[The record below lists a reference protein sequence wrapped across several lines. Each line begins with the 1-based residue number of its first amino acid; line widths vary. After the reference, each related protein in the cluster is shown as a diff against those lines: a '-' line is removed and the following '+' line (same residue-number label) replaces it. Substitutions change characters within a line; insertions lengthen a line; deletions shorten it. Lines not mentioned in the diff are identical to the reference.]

1 MANNKTLELSIK
13 IAGKMDKSLM
23 AALNGSQSQIS
34 SFARSIS
41 SIGTAGLAAMGTLA
55 TATVATIASCTKEA
69 AKFENYMADVVK
81 YVDGLAD
88 ATGKISDKV
97 ADNGKTYA
105 QNYEAMKD
113 AIKDLSTQIP
123 YTQEDL
129 TRLAAAAGQS
139 GKSMEDLIKI
149 DSSGNVTGF
158 LRDIAMTGAAMDI
171 SADQAGNWAA
181 KWEQSL
187 KMTHEEV
194 MVLFDQINYL
204 GANSATTAAEIAEA
218 VNSAASLGQVG
229 GVSAATTAALADAML
244 ATGVSTDRVGTSIKR
259 MIVNLSKGASATKA
273 QKEQFEEMGMS
284 AEWVAKAMQEDS
296 VGTLD
301 TIFKAINDLP
311 QERQVAALSTLFGQW
326 AIEGGAKIVNNLDVY
341 RKALEMVSDPSLY
354 TGSMERE
361 FNIKSQTP
369 EAIETMLKSTKT
381 ALKIEIGDAF
391 LPAKKQFNLSMIDFL
406 NSIRKNMPELTQ
418 LAESL
423 GTLASRGVEKLG
435 SAMDTAL
442 PYIQKGLDYLINNG
456 EQVVRVL
463 GGMAAAFVG
472 MKFAPAAEAI
482 FSGGKGGLAGL
493 FKSGQSAGAAGAG
506 LFSAFRG
513 ASGSNGFRTTLG
525 AAISSLIGGNGIKGT
540 TGLLSAAA
548 GTPGLLSGY
557 QSAGSVLRGAIGNS
571 KTAQW
576 LGGIGSSLGNLG
588 GMFANSRAGQ
598 FAGGLMGKAGGAL
611 GKLTM
616 PLRQGIAGIGA
627 AATIQGSIFQ
637 QGLSGLLG
645 KAGGVVSGIANSGA
659 GKAVGSIFSG
669 GAGLLGSIYGP
680 IAGGLGS
687 LLSGALP
694 IVGVIS
700 GIIAVVSILTD
711 KFGGLDKIIQR
722 VFGDTG
728 LEKFTVFKDALL
740 GLFEDG
746 GVAKALQPLQ
756 ESITNLF
763 GEDAGAAFGGITT
776 ILQSVMGV
784 IGQLVTFS
792 QTTVRPIIESIF
804 GFITQTVVPV
814 ILQTITAAAPS
825 IASIISGVGSVVMT
839 VAQIIGEAIQFLM
852 PIIQTVITVLLHIG
866 QVVVPAV
873 LAAIGVFAEGISSA
887 INGVKTIFEGVINFI
902 TGVFSGNWR
911 MAWEGVKS
919 IFVGIFNT
927 LGALLKTPIN
937 AVIALINKAI
947 AGINSLGITIPD
959 WVPLLGGKS
968 FSINIPEIPML
979 ARGGFTNGAS
989 IAGEAGTEAV
999 ISFQRAARRDNLDI
1013 WAKAG
1018 QMLGVKPVE
1027 LAEIDGGGS
1036 GGGGGMTLA
1045 PTGAWWR
1052 KLWPRRRHGL
1062 KRGISRC
1069 SADRPARHTDGRKRD
1084 VHDQERRHMGCDR
1097 QGGIR
1102 QRVPRR
1108 RADGGQSAGDRHVYL
1123 QRRGGA
1129 EHPGAGGGAG
1139 RTAAAVEIRGEL

>member
-139 GKSMEDLIKI
+139 GKAMEDLIKI
-149 DSSGNVTGF
+149 DGSGNVTGF
-158 LRDIAMTGAAMDI
+158 LRDIAMTGTAMDI

-273 QKEQFEEMGMS
+273 QKEQFEELGMS

-369 EAIETMLKSTKT
+369 EAIETMLKNTKT

-482 FSGGKGGLAGL
+482 FSGGGKALFGSGGKGGLWGGLKSLYGAGTSL
-493 FKSGQSAGAAGAG
+493 PGKVMNGRSALQNGALLGQQLAGNKGVGILAVLQNWGG
-506 LFSAFRG
+506 LFSGKKKTAQE
-513 ASGSNGFRTTLG
+513 ASRSVFNAVSNAAQNGLTAGGVLKNAIANSGIGQYASSVFGGLKGQRAAGKRFTGSLG
-525 AAISSLIGGNGIKGT
+525 AGIKTLLNALPGGKGGGLMGT
-540 TGLLSAAA
+540 TGLASLTDIAF
-548 GTPGLLSGY
+548 GTPL
-557 QSAGSVLRGAIGNS
+557 
-571 KTAQW
+571 
-576 LGGIGSSLGNLG
+576 
-588 GMFANSRAGQ
+588 
-598 FAGGLMGKAGGAL
+598 
-611 GKLTM
+611 
-616 PLRQGIAGIGA
+616 
-627 AATIQGSIFQ
+627 
-637 QGLSGLLG
+637 
-645 KAGGVVSGIANSGA
+645 
-659 GKAVGSIFSG
+659 SG
-669 GAGLLGSIYGP
+669 GAAIKNILGSGWGFAKSTGVLGKSIYGP

-700 GIIAVVSILTD
+700 SIIAVVSILTD
-711 KFGGLDKIIQR
+711 KFGGLDKIVQR

-792 QTTVRPIIESIF
+792 QTTVRPIIESLF

-887 INGVKTIFEGVINFI
+887 INGVKTIFEGV
-902 TGVFSGNWR
+902 
-911 MAWEGVKS
+911 KS
-919 IFVGIFNT
+919 IFVGIFDT
-927 LGALLKTPIN
+927 LGALFKTPIN

-1027 LAEIDGGGS
+1027 LAEIDGGS
-1036 GGGGGMTLA
+1036 GGGGGMTFA
-1045 PTGAWWR
+1045 PVINIQG
-1052 KLWPRRRHGL
+1052 
-1062 KRGISRC
+1062 
-1069 SADRPARHTDGRKRD
+1069 SADRDMVEEALAEAQARF
-1084 VHDQERRHMGCDR
+1084 E
-1097 QGGIR
+1097 
-1102 QRVPRR
+1102 
-1108 RADGGQSAGDRHVYL
+1108 AWYL
-1123 QRRGGA
+1123 QMQRRQA
-1129 EHPGAGGGAG
+1129 
-1139 RTAAAVEIRGEL
+1139 RTAY

>member
-472 MKFAPAAEAI
+472 MKFAPAAAI

-493 FKSGQSAGAAGAG
+493 FKSGQSAGVAGAG

-792 QTTVRPIIESIF
+792 QTTVRPIIESLF

-927 LGALLKTPIN
+927 LGALFKTPIN

-979 ARGGFTNGAS
+979 AQGGFTNGAS

-1036 GGGGGMTLA
+1036 GGGGGMAFA
-1045 PTGAWWR
+1045 PVINIQG
-1052 KLWPRRRHGL
+1052 
-1062 KRGISRC
+1062 
-1069 SADRPARHTDGRKRD
+1069 SADRSMVEEALAEAQARF
-1084 VHDQERRHMGCDR
+1084 E
-1097 QGGIR
+1097 
-1102 QRVPRR
+1102 
-1108 RADGGQSAGDRHVYL
+1108 AWYL
-1123 QRRGGA
+1123 QMQRRQA
-1129 EHPGAGGGAG
+1129 
-1139 RTAAAVEIRGEL
+1139 RTAY

>member
-588 GMFANSRAGQ
+588 GLFANSRAGQ
-598 FAGGLMGKAGGAL
+598 FVGGLMGKAGGAL

-616 PLRQGIAGIGA
+616 PLRQGIAGIG
-627 AATIQGSIFQ
+627 TITFYDPDTHKFGA
-637 QGLSGLLG
+637 LG
-645 KAGGVVSGIANSGA
+645 HGVSNT
-659 GKAVGSIFSG
+659 K
-669 GAGLLGSIYGP
+669 
-680 IAGGLGS
+680 GS
-687 LLSGALP
+687 LLHMKSGDAYDAAVLTVKKGKCGEP
-694 IVGVIS
+694 GQLKGTANTDTVI
-700 GIIAVVSILTD
+700 GELLRNTPQ
-711 KFGGLDKIIQR
+711 G
-722 VFGDTG
+722 VFGVTKRGWKGEPLPTASEEDIHTGEAAILSTVSGDTPREYSVEILKIYPKDRTDG
-728 LEKFTVFKDALL
+728 RNLLLKVTDETLLEAT
-740 GLFEDG
+740 
-746 GVAKALQPLQ
+746 
-756 ESITNLF
+756 
-763 GEDAGAAFGGITT
+763 GGIV
-776 ILQSVMGV
+776 QGM
-784 IGQLVTFS
+784 
-792 QTTVRPIIESIF
+792 
-804 GFITQTVVPV
+804 
-814 ILQTITAAAPS
+814 
-825 IASIISGVGSVVMT
+825 SGS
-839 VAQIIGEAIQFLM
+839 
-852 PIIQTVITVLLHIG
+852 PIIQDGKLVGAVTHVL
-866 QVVVPAV
+866 VNDP
-873 LAAIGVFAEGISSA
+873 
-887 INGVKTIFEGVINFI
+887 T
-902 TGVFSGNWR
+902 TGY
-911 MAWEGVKS
+911 
-919 IFVGIFNT
+919 GIFIENM
-927 LGALLKTPIN
+927 LDA
-937 AVIALINKAI
+937 
-947 AGINSLGITIPD
+947 AG
-959 WVPLLGGKS
+959 
-968 FSINIPEIPML
+968 
-979 ARGGFTNGAS
+979 
-989 IAGEAGTEAV
+989 
-999 ISFQRAARRDNLDI
+999 
-1013 WAKAG
+1013 
-1018 QMLGVKPVE
+1018 
-1027 LAEIDGGGS
+1027 
-1036 GGGGGMTLA
+1036 
-1045 PTGAWWR
+1045 
-1052 KLWPRRRHGL
+1052 
-1062 KRGISRC
+1062 
-1069 SADRPARHTDGRKRD
+1069 
-1084 VHDQERRHMGCDR
+1084 
-1097 QGGIR
+1097 
-1102 QRVPRR
+1102 
-1108 RADGGQSAGDRHVYL
+1108 
-1123 QRRGGA
+1123 
-1129 EHPGAGGGAG
+1129 
-1139 RTAAAVEIRGEL
+1139 

>member
-139 GKSMEDLIKI
+139 GKAMEDLIKV
-149 DSSGNVTGF
+149 DASGNVTGF

-273 QKEQFEEMGMS
+273 QKEQFEELGMS

-463 GGMAAAFVG
+463 GGMAAFVG

-588 GMFANSRAGQ
+588 GLFANSKAGQ

-680 IAGGLGS
+680 IAGGLGG

-700 GIIAVVSILTD
+700 SIIAVVSILTD
-711 KFGGLDKIIQR
+711 KFGGLDKIVQR

-728 LEKFTVFKDALL
+728 LEKFTVFKNALL

-792 QTTVRPIIESIF
+792 QTTVRPIIENIF
-804 GFITQTVVPV
+804 SFITQTVVPV

-919 IFVGIFNT
+919 IFVGIFDT
-927 LGALLKTPIN
+927 LGALFKTPIN

-1027 LAEIDGGGS
+1027 LADIDGGGS
-1036 GGGGGMTLA
+1036 GGGGGMTFA
-1045 PTGAWWR
+1045 PVINIQG
-1052 KLWPRRRHGL
+1052 
-1062 KRGISRC
+1062 
-1069 SADRPARHTDGRKRD
+1069 SADRSMVEEALAEAQARF
-1084 VHDQERRHMGCDR
+1084 E
-1097 QGGIR
+1097 
-1102 QRVPRR
+1102 
-1108 RADGGQSAGDRHVYL
+1108 AWYL
-1123 QRRGGA
+1123 QMQRRQA
-1129 EHPGAGGGAG
+1129 
-1139 RTAAAVEIRGEL
+1139 RTAY

>member
-139 GKSMEDLIKI
+139 GKAMEDLIKV
-149 DSSGNVTGF
+149 DASGNVTGF

-273 QKEQFEEMGMS
+273 QKEQFEELGMS

-588 GMFANSRAGQ
+588 GLFANSRAGQ
-598 FAGGLMGKAGGAL
+598 FAGGAL

-680 IAGGLGS
+680 IAGGLGG

-700 GIIAVVSILTD
+700 SIIAVVSILTD
-711 KFGGLDKIIQR
+711 KFGGLDKIVQR

-728 LEKFTVFKDALL
+728 LEKFTVFKNALL

-804 GFITQTVVPV
+804 SFITQTVVPV

-852 PIIQTVITVLLHIG
+852 PIIQTVITVLMHIG

-919 IFVGIFNT
+919 IFVGIFDT
-927 LGALLKTPIN
+927 LGALFKTPIN

-1027 LAEIDGGGS
+1027 LAEIDGGSS
-1036 GGGGGMTLA
+1036 GGGGGMTFA
-1045 PTGAWWR
+1045 PVINIQG
-1052 KLWPRRRHGL
+1052 
-1062 KRGISRC
+1062 
-1069 SADRPARHTDGRKRD
+1069 SADRGMVEEALAEAQARF
-1084 VHDQERRHMGCDR
+1084 E
-1097 QGGIR
+1097 
-1102 QRVPRR
+1102 
-1108 RADGGQSAGDRHVYL
+1108 AWYL
-1123 QRRGGA
+1123 QMQRRQA
-1129 EHPGAGGGAG
+1129 
-1139 RTAAAVEIRGEL
+1139 RTAY

>member
-139 GKSMEDLIKI
+139 GKAMEDLIKV
-149 DSSGNVTGF
+149 DASGNVTGF

-273 QKEQFEEMGMS
+273 QKEQFEELGMS

-588 GMFANSRAGQ
+588 GLFANSRAGQ

-659 GKAVGSIFSG
+659 GKAVGSVFSG

-700 GIIAVVSILTD
+700 SIIAVVSILTD
-711 KFGGLDKIIQR
+711 KFGGLDKIVQR

-728 LEKFTVFKDALL
+728 LEKFTVFKNALL

-804 GFITQTVVPV
+804 SFITQTVVPV
-814 ILQTITAAAPS
+814 ILQTITTAAPS

-919 IFVGIFNT
+919 IFVGIFDT
-927 LGALLKTPIN
+927 LGALFKTPIN

-1036 GGGGGMTLA
+1036 GGGGGMTFA
-1045 PTGAWWR
+1045 PVINIQG
-1052 KLWPRRRHGL
+1052 
-1062 KRGISRC
+1062 
-1069 SADRPARHTDGRKRD
+1069 SADRSMVEEALAEAQARF
-1084 VHDQERRHMGCDR
+1084 E
-1097 QGGIR
+1097 
-1102 QRVPRR
+1102 
-1108 RADGGQSAGDRHVYL
+1108 AWYL
-1123 QRRGGA
+1123 QMQRRQA
-1129 EHPGAGGGAG
+1129 
-1139 RTAAAVEIRGEL
+1139 RTAY

>member
-41 SIGTAGLAAMGTLA
+41 SIGTAGLAAMGAMA
-55 TATVATIASCTKEA
+55 TATVATLASCTKEA
-69 AKFENYMADVVK
+69 AKFEGYMADVVK
-81 YVDGLAD
+81 VVDGMAD
-88 ATGKISDKV
+88 ATGKISDKM
-97 ADNGKTYA
+97 ADNGKTYTE
-105 QNYEAMKD
+105 NYEAMKD

-139 GKSMEDLIKI
+139 GKTFDDLTKT
-149 DSSGNVTGF
+149 NF
-158 LRDIAMTGAAMDI
+158 LKDIAMWGTAMDV
-171 SADQAGNWAA
+171 SADQAGDWGA
-181 KWEQSL
+181 KWEQAFN
-187 KMTHEEV
+187 MNHDQIMEV
-194 MVLFDQINYL
+194 ADVINYL
-204 GANSATTAAEIAEA
+204 GNNYATTAAEIAA
-218 VNSAASLGQVG
+218 SVNDAASMGQLAGVDVKATAAIAASMQAM
-229 GVSAATTAALADAML
+229 GVS
-244 ATGVSTDRVGTSIKR
+244 SDRVGTSIKR
-259 MIVNLSKGASATKA
+259 IYTNITKGASATAA
-273 QKEQFEEMGMS
+273 QEAAFERLGFT
-284 AEWVAKAMQEDS
+284 ATGIAKAMQSD
-296 VGTLD
+296 GNGGIRTLLKVFD
-301 TIFKAINDLP
+301 AVNNLP
-311 QERQVAALSTLFGQW
+311 AEEKLATLNALFGQW
-326 AIEGGAKIVNNLDVY
+326 AIEGGAKITQNL
-341 RKALEMVSDPSLY
+341 SLL
-354 TGSMERE
+354 TGMLKEVDNASFWSGSMEKE
-361 FNIKSQTP
+361 FLIKSGTS
-369 EAIETMLKSTKT
+369 EAIATMRKSTMD
-381 ALKIEIGDAF
+381 ALKIEIGDAL
-391 LPAKKQFNLSMIDFL
+391 LPAKKEFDLAMIDFL
-406 NSIRKNMPELTQ
+406 NNVRKNMPELTQ

-423 GTLASRGVEKLG
+423 GTLASRGVKKLG
-435 SAMDTAL
+435 EVMDDAL
-442 PYIQKGLDYLINNG
+442 PHIQDGINYLLNNG
-456 EQVVRVL
+456 EKVASTLKTLAGV
-463 GGMAAAFVG
+463 FVA
-472 MKFAPAAEAI
+472 MKFAPAVEGL

-576 LGGIGSSLGNLG
+576 LGGIGSSLGNIG
-588 GMFANSRAGQ
+588 GLFANSKAGQ

-611 GKLTM
+611 GRLTM

-711 KFGGLDKIIQR
+711 KFGGLDKIVQR

-763 GEDAGAAFGGITT
+763 GENAGAAFGGITT

-804 GFITQTVVPV
+804 SFITQTVVPV

-825 IASIISGVGSVVMT
+825 IASIISGVGSVVMM

-852 PIIQTVITVLLHIG
+852 PIIQTVITALLHIG

-902 TGVFSGNWR
+902 TGVFSANWR
-911 MAWEGVKS
+911 QAWEGVKS
-919 IFVGIFNT
+919 IFVGIFDT
-927 LGALLKTPIN
+927 LGALFKTPIN

-1027 LAEIDGGGS
+1027 LAEIDGGS
-1036 GGGGGMTLA
+1036 PGGGGGMTFA
-1045 PTGAWWR
+1045 PVINIQGN
-1052 KLWPRRRHGL
+1052 
-1062 KRGISRC
+1062 
-1069 SADRPARHTDGRKRD
+1069 ADRGMVEEALAEAQARF
-1084 VHDQERRHMGCDR
+1084 E
-1097 QGGIR
+1097 
-1102 QRVPRR
+1102 
-1108 RADGGQSAGDRHVYL
+1108 AWYL
-1123 QRRGGA
+1123 QMQRRQA
-1129 EHPGAGGGAG
+1129 
-1139 RTAAAVEIRGEL
+1139 RTAY

>member
-139 GKSMEDLIKI
+139 GKAMEDLIKI

-158 LRDIAMTGAAMDI
+158 LRDIAMTGTAMDI

-423 GTLASRGVEKLG
+423 GALASRGVEKLG

-482 FSGGKGGLAGL
+482 FSGGGKGGLAGL

-588 GMFANSRAGQ
+588 GLFANSRAGQ

-680 IAGGLGS
+680 IVGGLGS

-711 KFGGLDKIIQR
+711 KFGGLDKIVQR

-927 LGALLKTPIN
+927 LGALFKTPIN

-1036 GGGGGMTLA
+1036 GGGGGITFA
-1045 PTGAWWR
+1045 PVINIQG
-1052 KLWPRRRHGL
+1052 
-1062 KRGISRC
+1062 
-1069 SADRPARHTDGRKRD
+1069 SADRIMVEEALAEAQARF
-1084 VHDQERRHMGCDR
+1084 E
-1097 QGGIR
+1097 
-1102 QRVPRR
+1102 
-1108 RADGGQSAGDRHVYL
+1108 AWYL
-1123 QRRGGA
+1123 QMQRRQA
-1129 EHPGAGGGAG
+1129 
-1139 RTAAAVEIRGEL
+1139 RTAY

>member
-493 FKSGQSAGAAGAG
+493 FKSGQSAGVAGAG

-525 AAISSLIGGNGIKGT
+525 AAISSLIGGNGIRGT

-576 LGGIGSSLGNLG
+576 LGGIGSSLG
-588 GMFANSRAGQ
+588 NSRAGQ

-792 QTTVRPIIESIF
+792 QTTVRPIIESLF

-1027 LAEIDGGGS
+1027 LEEIDGGGS
-1036 GGGGGMTLA
+1036 GGGGGMTFA
-1045 PTGAWWR
+1045 PVINIQG
-1052 KLWPRRRHGL
+1052 
-1062 KRGISRC
+1062 
-1069 SADRPARHTDGRKRD
+1069 SADRSMVEEALAEAQARF
-1084 VHDQERRHMGCDR
+1084 E
-1097 QGGIR
+1097 
-1102 QRVPRR
+1102 
-1108 RADGGQSAGDRHVYL
+1108 AWYL
-1123 QRRGGA
+1123 QMQRRQA
-1129 EHPGAGGGAG
+1129 
-1139 RTAAAVEIRGEL
+1139 RTAY

>member
-139 GKSMEDLIKI
+139 GKAMEDLIKI

-158 LRDIAMTGAAMDI
+158 LRDIAMTGTAMDI

-482 FSGGKGGLAGL
+482 FSGGGKGGLAGL

-588 GMFANSRAGQ
+588 GLFANSRAGQ

-680 IAGGLGS
+680 IVGGLGS

-700 GIIAVVSILTD
+700 SIIAVVSILTD
-711 KFGGLDKIIQR
+711 KFGGLDKIVQR

-839 VAQIIGEAIQFLM
+839 VAQIIGETIQFLM
-852 PIIQTVITVLLHIG
+852 PIIQTMITVLLHIG

-927 LGALLKTPIN
+927 LGALFKTPIN

-1036 GGGGGMTLA
+1036 GGGGGIAFA
-1045 PTGAWWR
+1045 PVINIQG
-1052 KLWPRRRHGL
+1052 
-1062 KRGISRC
+1062 
-1069 SADRPARHTDGRKRD
+1069 SADRSMVEEALAEAQARF
-1084 VHDQERRHMGCDR
+1084 E
-1097 QGGIR
+1097 
-1102 QRVPRR
+1102 
-1108 RADGGQSAGDRHVYL
+1108 AWYL
-1123 QRRGGA
+1123 QMQRRQA
-1129 EHPGAGGGAG
+1129 
-1139 RTAAAVEIRGEL
+1139 RTAY

>member
-139 GKSMEDLIKI
+139 GKAMEDLIKI
-149 DSSGNVTGF
+149 DGSGNVTGF
-158 LRDIAMTGAAMDI
+158 LRDIAMTGTAMDI

-273 QKEQFEEMGMS
+273 QKEQFEELGMS

-576 LGGIGSSLGNLG
+576 LGG
-588 GMFANSRAGQ
+588 MFANSRAGQ

-711 KFGGLDKIIQR
+711 KFGGLDKIVQR

-1036 GGGGGMTLA
+1036 GGGGGMTFA
-1045 PTGAWWR
+1045 PVINIQG
-1052 KLWPRRRHGL
+1052 
-1062 KRGISRC
+1062 
-1069 SADRPARHTDGRKRD
+1069 SADRGMVEEALAEAQARF
-1084 VHDQERRHMGCDR
+1084 E
-1097 QGGIR
+1097 
-1102 QRVPRR
+1102 
-1108 RADGGQSAGDRHVYL
+1108 AWYL
-1123 QRRGGA
+1123 QMQRRQA
-1129 EHPGAGGGAG
+1129 
-1139 RTAAAVEIRGEL
+1139 RTAY

>member
-1 MANNKTLELSIK
+1 MANNKILELSIK

-139 GKSMEDLIKI
+139 GKAMEDLIKI

-158 LRDIAMTGAAMDI
+158 LRDIAMTGTAMDI

-482 FSGGKGGLAGL
+482 FSGGGKGGLAGL

-576 LGGIGSSLGNLG
+576 LGGIGSSIGNLG
-588 GMFANSRAGQ
+588 GLFANSRAGQ

-680 IAGGLGS
+680 IVGGLGS

-700 GIIAVVSILTD
+700 SIIAVVSILTD
-711 KFGGLDKIIQR
+711 KFGGLDKIVQR

-825 IASIISGVGSVVMT
+825 IASIISGVGLVVMT

-927 LGALLKTPIN
+927 LGALFKTPIN

-1036 GGGGGMTLA
+1036 GGGGGITFA
-1045 PTGAWWR
+1045 PVINVQG
-1052 KLWPRRRHGL
+1052 
-1062 KRGISRC
+1062 
-1069 SADRPARHTDGRKRD
+1069 SADRIMVEEALAEAQARF
-1084 VHDQERRHMGCDR
+1084 E
-1097 QGGIR
+1097 
-1102 QRVPRR
+1102 
-1108 RADGGQSAGDRHVYL
+1108 AWYL
-1123 QRRGGA
+1123 QMQRRQA
-1129 EHPGAGGGAG
+1129 
-1139 RTAAAVEIRGEL
+1139 RTAY

>member
-139 GKSMEDLIKI
+139 GKAMEDLIKI

-158 LRDIAMTGAAMDI
+158 LRDIAMTGTAMDI

-472 MKFAPAAEAI
+472 MKFTPAAEAI
-482 FSGGKGGLAGL
+482 FSGGGKGGLAGL
-493 FKSGQSAGAAGAG
+493 FKSGQSAGAAGAR

-588 GMFANSRAGQ
+588 GLFANSRAGQ

-680 IAGGLGS
+680 IVGGLGS

-711 KFGGLDKIIQR
+711 KFGGLDKIVQR

-927 LGALLKTPIN
+927 LGALFKTPIN

-979 ARGGFTNGAS
+979 AQGGFTNGAS

-1036 GGGGGMTLA
+1036 GGGGGMTFA
-1045 PTGAWWR
+1045 PVINIQG
-1052 KLWPRRRHGL
+1052 
-1062 KRGISRC
+1062 
-1069 SADRPARHTDGRKRD
+1069 SADRSMVEEALTEAQARF
-1084 VHDQERRHMGCDR
+1084 E
-1097 QGGIR
+1097 
-1102 QRVPRR
+1102 
-1108 RADGGQSAGDRHVYL
+1108 AWYL
-1123 QRRGGA
+1123 QMQRRQA
-1129 EHPGAGGGAG
+1129 
-1139 RTAAAVEIRGEL
+1139 RTAY

>member
-139 GKSMEDLIKI
+139 GKAMEDLIKV
-149 DSSGNVTGF
+149 DASGNVTGF

-482 FSGGKGGLAGL
+482 FSGGGKGGLAGL
-493 FKSGQSAGAAGAG
+493 FKSGKSAGAAGAG

-588 GMFANSRAGQ
+588 GLFANSRAGQ

-680 IAGGLGS
+680 IVGGLGS

-792 QTTVRPIIESIF
+792 QTTVRPIIESLF

-927 LGALLKTPIN
+927 LGALFKTPIN

-1036 GGGGGMTLA
+1036 GGGGGMTFA
-1045 PTGAWWR
+1045 PVINIQGN
-1052 KLWPRRRHGL
+1052 
-1062 KRGISRC
+1062 
-1069 SADRPARHTDGRKRD
+1069 ADRSVVEEALAEAQARF
-1084 VHDQERRHMGCDR
+1084 E
-1097 QGGIR
+1097 
-1102 QRVPRR
+1102 
-1108 RADGGQSAGDRHVYL
+1108 AWYL
-1123 QRRGGA
+1123 QMQRRQA
-1129 EHPGAGGGAG
+1129 
-1139 RTAAAVEIRGEL
+1139 RTAY

>member
-284 AEWVAKAMQEDS
+284 AERVAKAMQEDS

-391 LPAKKQFNLSMIDFL
+391 LPAKKQFNLSMIGFL

-493 FKSGQSAGAAGAG
+493 FKSGKSAGAAGAG

-598 FAGGLMGKAGGAL
+598 FAGGAL

-627 AATIQGSIFQ
+627 AATIQGSIFR

-792 QTTVRPIIESIF
+792 QTTVRPIIESLF

-927 LGALLKTPIN
+927 LGALFKTPIN

-1036 GGGGGMTLA
+1036 GGGGGMTFA
-1045 PTGAWWR
+1045 PVINIQGN
-1052 KLWPRRRHGL
+1052 
-1062 KRGISRC
+1062 
-1069 SADRPARHTDGRKRD
+1069 ADRSVVEEALAEAQARF
-1084 VHDQERRHMGCDR
+1084 E
-1097 QGGIR
+1097 
-1102 QRVPRR
+1102 
-1108 RADGGQSAGDRHVYL
+1108 AWYL
-1123 QRRGGA
+1123 QMQRRQA
-1129 EHPGAGGGAG
+1129 
-1139 RTAAAVEIRGEL
+1139 RTAY

>member
-139 GKSMEDLIKI
+139 GKAMEDLIKI

-158 LRDIAMTGAAMDI
+158 LRDIAMTGTAMDI

-482 FSGGKGGLAGL
+482 FSGGGKGGLAGL

-548 GTPGLLSGY
+548 GTPGMLSGY

-576 LGGIGSSLGNLG
+576 LGGIGSSIGNLG
-588 GMFANSRAGQ
+588 GLFANSRAGQ

-616 PLRQGIAGIGA
+616 PLRQGIVGIGA

-680 IAGGLGS
+680 IVGGLGS

-700 GIIAVVSILTD
+700 SIIAVVSILTD
-711 KFGGLDKIIQR
+711 KFGGLDKIVQR

-927 LGALLKTPIN
+927 LGALFKTPIN

-1036 GGGGGMTLA
+1036 GGGGGITFA
-1045 PTGAWWR
+1045 PVINVQG
-1052 KLWPRRRHGL
+1052 
-1062 KRGISRC
+1062 
-1069 SADRPARHTDGRKRD
+1069 SADRIMVEEALAEAQARF
-1084 VHDQERRHMGCDR
+1084 E
-1097 QGGIR
+1097 
-1102 QRVPRR
+1102 
-1108 RADGGQSAGDRHVYL
+1108 AWYL
-1123 QRRGGA
+1123 QMQRRQA
-1129 EHPGAGGGAG
+1129 
-1139 RTAAAVEIRGEL
+1139 RTAY

>member
-1 MANNKTLELSIK
+1 MANEVNIYSPRYLAEVVRQTPAVHTYFRDTFFTNVKTFATERVDIDLVKGDRRMAAFVHPRVGGKVLKANGYQTESYKPPLINPYDVTTADQLMTRLPGEDLYSGMTPAQRAAQKLMEEYATLNDATTRREEWMAVQAIVTGTIPIVGEGVNETIDFGLTNKKTLTGDNKWGGTKADILGNLGDWTDAVLHGGFANVDTI
-13 IAGKMDKSLM
+13 IMGK
-23 AALNGSQSQIS
+23 
-34 SFARSIS
+34 
-41 SIGTAGLAAMGTLA
+41 TA
-55 TATVATIASCTKEA
+55 K
-69 AKFENYMADVVK
+69 AKFFADANVQKMLDNRRMNLGEIAPRDLPNGVK
-81 YVDGLAD
+81 Y
-88 ATGKISDKV
+88 
-97 ADNGKTYA
+97 
-105 QNYEAMKD
+105 
-113 AIKDLSTQIP
+113 
-123 YTQEDL
+123 
-129 TRLAAAAGQS
+129 
-139 GKSMEDLIKI
+139 
-149 DSSGNVTGF
+149 
-158 LRDIAMTGAAMDI
+158 
-171 SADQAGNWAA
+171 
-181 KWEQSL
+181 
-187 KMTHEEV
+187 
-194 MVLFDQINYL
+194 L
-204 GANSATTAAEIAEA
+204 GHLN
-218 VNSAASLGQVG
+218 
-229 GVSAATTAALADAML
+229 
-244 ATGVSTDRVGTSIKR
+244 
-259 MIVNLSKGASATKA
+259 
-273 QKEQFEEMGMS
+273 
-284 AEWVAKAMQEDS
+284 
-296 VGTLD
+296 
-301 TIFKAINDLP
+301 
-311 QERQVAALSTLFGQW
+311 
-326 AIEGGAKIVNNLDVY
+326 
-341 RKALEMVSDPSLY
+341 DPSLDMY
-354 TGSMERE
+354 
-361 FNIKSQTP
+361 
-369 EAIETMLKSTKT
+369 
-381 ALKIEIGDAF
+381 
-391 LPAKKQFNLSMIDFL
+391 
-406 NSIRKNMPELTQ
+406 
-418 LAESL
+418 
-423 GTLASRGVEKLG
+423 V
-435 SAMDTAL
+435 
-442 PYIQKGLDYLINNG
+442 
-456 EQVVRVL
+456 
-463 GGMAAAFVG
+463 
-472 MKFAPAAEAI
+472 
-482 FSGGKGGLAGL
+482 
-493 FKSGQSAGAAGAG
+493 
-506 LFSAFRG
+506 
-513 ASGSNGFRTTLG
+513 
-525 AAISSLIGGNGIKGT
+525 
-540 TGLLSAAA
+540 
-548 GTPGLLSGY
+548 Y

-728 LEKFTVFKDALL
+728 LEKFTAFKDALL

-792 QTTVRPIIESIF
+792 QTTVRPIIESLF

-927 LGALLKTPIN
+927 LGALFKTPIN

-979 ARGGFTNGAS
+979 AQGGFTNGAS

-1036 GGGGGMTLA
+1036 GGGGGMTFA
-1045 PTGAWWR
+1045 PVINIQGN
-1052 KLWPRRRHGL
+1052 
-1062 KRGISRC
+1062 
-1069 SADRPARHTDGRKRD
+1069 ADRSMVEEALAEAQARF
-1084 VHDQERRHMGCDR
+1084 E
-1097 QGGIR
+1097 
-1102 QRVPRR
+1102 
-1108 RADGGQSAGDRHVYL
+1108 AWYL
-1123 QRRGGA
+1123 QMQRRQA
-1129 EHPGAGGGAG
+1129 
-1139 RTAAAVEIRGEL
+1139 RTAY

>member
-171 SADQAGNWAA
+171 RADQAGNWAA

-472 MKFAPAAEAI
+472 MKFAPAAAI

-493 FKSGQSAGAAGAG
+493 FKSGQSAGVAGAG

-792 QTTVRPIIESIF
+792 QTTVRPIIESLF

-927 LGALLKTPIN
+927 LGALFKTPIN

-979 ARGGFTNGAS
+979 AQGGFTNGAS

-1036 GGGGGMTLA
+1036 GGGGGMTFA
-1045 PTGAWWR
+1045 PVINIQG
-1052 KLWPRRRHGL
+1052 
-1062 KRGISRC
+1062 
-1069 SADRPARHTDGRKRD
+1069 SADRSMVEEALAEAQARF
-1084 VHDQERRHMGCDR
+1084 E
-1097 QGGIR
+1097 
-1102 QRVPRR
+1102 
-1108 RADGGQSAGDRHVYL
+1108 AWYL
-1123 QRRGGA
+1123 QMQRRQA
-1129 EHPGAGGGAG
+1129 
-1139 RTAAAVEIRGEL
+1139 RTAY

>member
-97 ADNGKTYA
+97 ADNGKTYT

-158 LRDIAMTGAAMDI
+158 LRDIAMAAPVMAMLERNYDV
-171 SADQAGNWAA
+171 SGGDQAGNWAA

-493 FKSGQSAGAAGAG
+493 FKSGQSAGVAGAG

-525 AAISSLIGGNGIKGT
+525 SAISSLIGGNGIKGT

-711 KFGGLDKIIQR
+711 KFGGLDKIVQR

-792 QTTVRPIIESIF
+792 QTTVRPIIEGIF
-804 GFITQTVVPV
+804 SFITQTVVPV

-919 IFVGIFNT
+919 IFVGIFDT
-927 LGALLKTPIN
+927 LGALFKTPIN

-1036 GGGGGMTLA
+1036 GGGGGMTFA
-1045 PTGAWWR
+1045 PVINIQG
-1052 KLWPRRRHGL
+1052 
-1062 KRGISRC
+1062 
-1069 SADRPARHTDGRKRD
+1069 SADRGMVEEALAEAQARF
-1084 VHDQERRHMGCDR
+1084 E
-1097 QGGIR
+1097 
-1102 QRVPRR
+1102 
-1108 RADGGQSAGDRHVYL
+1108 AWYL
-1123 QRRGGA
+1123 QMQRRQA
-1129 EHPGAGGGAG
+1129 
-1139 RTAAAVEIRGEL
+1139 RTAY

>member
-81 YVDGLAD
+81 YVDGMAD
-88 ATGKISDKV
+88 DTGKISDKV

-369 EAIETMLKSTKT
+369 EAIETMLKNTKT

-493 FKSGQSAGAAGAG
+493 FKSGQSAGVAGAG

-763 GEDAGAAFGGITT
+763 G
-776 ILQSVMGV
+776 
-784 IGQLVTFS
+784 
-792 QTTVRPIIESIF
+792 
-804 GFITQTVVPV
+804 FITQTVVPV

-927 LGALLKTPIN
+927 LGALFKTPIN

-979 ARGGFTNGAS
+979 AQGGFTNGAS

-1027 LAEIDGGGS
+1027 LAEIDGSGS
-1036 GGGGGMTLA
+1036 GGGGGMTFA
-1045 PTGAWWR
+1045 PVINIQG
-1052 KLWPRRRHGL
+1052 
-1062 KRGISRC
+1062 
-1069 SADRPARHTDGRKRD
+1069 SADRSMVEEALAEAQARF
-1084 VHDQERRHMGCDR
+1084 E
-1097 QGGIR
+1097 
-1102 QRVPRR
+1102 
-1108 RADGGQSAGDRHVYL
+1108 AWYL
-1123 QRRGGA
+1123 QMQRRQA
-1129 EHPGAGGGAG
+1129 
-1139 RTAAAVEIRGEL
+1139 RTAY

>member
-463 GGMAAAFVG
+463 GGMAATFVG

-493 FKSGQSAGAAGAG
+493 FKSGQSAGVAGAG

-576 LGGIGSSLGNLG
+576 LGGIGSALGNLG

-711 KFGGLDKIIQR
+711 KFGGLDKIVQR

-792 QTTVRPIIESIF
+792 QTTVRPIIEGIF
-804 GFITQTVVPV
+804 SFITQTVVPV

-852 PIIQTVITVLLHIG
+852 PIIQTVITVLMHIG

-887 INGVKTIFEGVINFI
+887 INGVKTIFEGVISFI

-919 IFVGIFNT
+919 IFVGIFDT
-927 LGALLKTPIN
+927 LGALFKTPIN

-1027 LAEIDGGGS
+1027 LEEIDGGGS
-1036 GGGGGMTLA
+1036 GGGGGMTFA
-1045 PTGAWWR
+1045 PVINIQG
-1052 KLWPRRRHGL
+1052 
-1062 KRGISRC
+1062 
-1069 SADRPARHTDGRKRD
+1069 SADRDMVEEALAEAQARF
-1084 VHDQERRHMGCDR
+1084 E
-1097 QGGIR
+1097 
-1102 QRVPRR
+1102 
-1108 RADGGQSAGDRHVYL
+1108 AWYL
-1123 QRRGGA
+1123 QMQRRQA
-1129 EHPGAGGGAG
+1129 
-1139 RTAAAVEIRGEL
+1139 RTAY

>member
-139 GKSMEDLIKI
+139 GKAMEDLIKI
-149 DSSGNVTGF
+149 DGSGNVTGF
-158 LRDIAMTGAAMDI
+158 LRDIAMTGTAMDI

-273 QKEQFEEMGMS
+273 QKEQFEELGMS

-361 FNIKSQTP
+361 FSIKSQTP

-493 FKSGQSAGAAGAG
+493 FKSGQSAGTAGAG

-525 AAISSLIGGNGIKGT
+525 AAISSLIGGNGIK
-540 TGLLSAAA
+540 

-588 GMFANSRAGQ
+588 GLFANSRAGQ
-598 FAGGLMGKAGGAL
+598 FAGGLMEKAGGAL

-711 KFGGLDKIIQR
+711 KFGGLDKTVQR

-792 QTTVRPIIESIF
+792 QTTVRPIIEDIF
-804 GFITQTVVPV
+804 SFITQTVVPV

-919 IFVGIFNT
+919 IFVGIFDT
-927 LGALLKTPIN
+927 LGALFKTPIN

-968 FSINIPEIPML
+968 FSINIPEIHML

-1027 LAEIDGGGS
+1027 LEEIDGGGS
-1036 GGGGGMTLA
+1036 GGGGGMTFA
-1045 PTGAWWR
+1045 PVINIQG
-1052 KLWPRRRHGL
+1052 
-1062 KRGISRC
+1062 
-1069 SADRPARHTDGRKRD
+1069 SADRGMVEEALAEAQARF
-1084 VHDQERRHMGCDR
+1084 E
-1097 QGGIR
+1097 
-1102 QRVPRR
+1102 
-1108 RADGGQSAGDRHVYL
+1108 AWYL
-1123 QRRGGA
+1123 QMQRRQA
-1129 EHPGAGGGAG
+1129 
-1139 RTAAAVEIRGEL
+1139 RTAY

>member
-69 AKFENYMADVVK
+69 EKFENYMADVVK

-139 GKSMEDLIKI
+139 GKAMEDLIKI
-149 DSSGNVTGF
+149 DGSGNVTGF
-158 LRDIAMTGAAMDI
+158 LRDIAMTGTAMDI

-326 AIEGGAKIVNNLDVY
+326 AIEGGAKIVNTLDVY

-442 PYIQKGLDYLINNG
+442 PHIQKGLDYLINNG
-456 EQVVRVL
+456 KQVVRVL
-463 GGMAAAFVG
+463 GGMAAAFIG

-482 FSGGKGGLAGL
+482 FSGGGKGGLAGL

-557 QSAGSVLRGAIGNS
+557 QSAGSVLQGAIGNS

-711 KFGGLDKIIQR
+711 KFGGLDKIVQR

-792 QTTVRPIIESIF
+792 QTTVRPIIEGIF
-804 GFITQTVVPV
+804 SFITQTVVPV

-927 LGALLKTPIN
+927 LGALFKTPIN

-1036 GGGGGMTLA
+1036 GGGGGMTFA
-1045 PTGAWWR
+1045 PVINIQG
-1052 KLWPRRRHGL
+1052 
-1062 KRGISRC
+1062 
-1069 SADRPARHTDGRKRD
+1069 SADRSMVEEALAEAQARF
-1084 VHDQERRHMGCDR
+1084 E
-1097 QGGIR
+1097 
-1102 QRVPRR
+1102 
-1108 RADGGQSAGDRHVYL
+1108 AWYL
-1123 QRRGGA
+1123 QMQRRQ
-1129 EHPGAGGGAG
+1129 G
-1139 RTAAAVEIRGEL
+1139 RTAY

>member
-139 GKSMEDLIKI
+139 GKAMEDLIKI

-158 LRDIAMTGAAMDI
+158 LRDIAMTGTAMDI

-482 FSGGKGGLAGL
+482 FSGGGKGGLAGL

-588 GMFANSRAGQ
+588 GLFANSRAGQ

-680 IAGGLGS
+680 IVGGLGS

-711 KFGGLDKIIQR
+711 KFGGLDKIVQR

-927 LGALLKTPIN
+927 LGALFKTPIN

-1036 GGGGGMTLA
+1036 GGGGGITFA
-1045 PTGAWWR
+1045 PVINIQG
-1052 KLWPRRRHGL
+1052 
-1062 KRGISRC
+1062 
-1069 SADRPARHTDGRKRD
+1069 SADRIMVEEALAEAQARF
-1084 VHDQERRHMGCDR
+1084 E
-1097 QGGIR
+1097 
-1102 QRVPRR
+1102 
-1108 RADGGQSAGDRHVYL
+1108 AWYL
-1123 QRRGGA
+1123 QMQRRQA
-1129 EHPGAGGGAG
+1129 
-1139 RTAAAVEIRGEL
+1139 RTAY

>member
-55 TATVATIASCTKEA
+55 TATVATIVSCTKEA

-139 GKSMEDLIKI
+139 GKAMEDLIKI

-158 LRDIAMTGAAMDI
+158 LRDIAMTGTAMDI

-482 FSGGKGGLAGL
+482 FSGGGKGGLAGL

-588 GMFANSRAGQ
+588 GLFANSRAGQ

-680 IAGGLGS
+680 IVGGLGS

-711 KFGGLDKIIQR
+711 KFGGLDKIVQR

-927 LGALLKTPIN
+927 LGALFKTPIN

-1036 GGGGGMTLA
+1036 GGGGGIAFA
-1045 PTGAWWR
+1045 PVINIQG
-1052 KLWPRRRHGL
+1052 
-1062 KRGISRC
+1062 
-1069 SADRPARHTDGRKRD
+1069 SADRSMVEEALAEAQARF
-1084 VHDQERRHMGCDR
+1084 E
-1097 QGGIR
+1097 
-1102 QRVPRR
+1102 
-1108 RADGGQSAGDRHVYL
+1108 AWYL
-1123 QRRGGA
+1123 QMQRRQA
-1129 EHPGAGGGAG
+1129 
-1139 RTAAAVEIRGEL
+1139 RTAY